1 MNWKHIYRC
10 LKEQKR
16 DIVQDIQPLT
26 GPYPEYVVVKFR
38 LIRTEVSVT
47 MIAGRS
53 SSGESLTCLEPFRQD

>member
-1 MNWKHIYRC
+1 MILFKIFSP
-10 LKEQKR
+10 
-16 DIVQDIQPLT
+16 VT